1 MRAPH
6 PPSREMFYTGS
17 GLDRVSDRRGDAAW
31 VAARLADPENRMLPV
46 WRSQNGFV
54 ADADGAAAPESLLLE
69 PSECA
74 PLIAAGAQTVLLGL
88 TAAGAAR
95 FALDLSHLDSPE
107 TMPVLAGRGA
117 FADLRVFGP
126 LLPRAEGAMLAH
138 ARAMLTWHHRHL
150 FCGRCG
156 AATESRAAGHERRCT
171 DAECSL
177 PQFPRTDPA
186 VIMLVAREDA
196 CLLGRQA
203 AWPAGM
209 YSTLAGFVEPGEA
222 LEEAVA
228 REVFEEVGV
237 RVAGARYFASQPWP
251 FPTSLMLGFFATTAE
266 TEITVATNELEDARW
281 FTRDFLRALPEDGRF
296 RLPRADSIARRL
308 IETWLAENR

>member
-1 MRAPH
+1 MRAPR
-6 PPSREMFYTGS
+6 PPSPEMFYTGS
-17 GLDRVSDRRGDAAW
+17 GLDRVSQRRGDAAW
-31 VAARLADPENRMLPV
+31 VAARRGDPETRMLPV
-46 WRSQNGFV
+46 WRSRNGFL
-54 ADADGAAAPESLLLE
+54 ADADGAATAASLLLE
-69 PSECA
+69 PSECT
-74 PLIAAGAQTVLLGL
+74 PLIADGAPAVLLGL

-95 FALDLSHLDSPE
+95 FALDLSHLDAPE
-107 TMPVLAGRGA
+107 TMPALAGRGA
-117 FADLRVFGP
+117 FADLRTLGP

-156 AATESRAAGHERRCT
+156 AATESREAGHERRCT
-171 DAECSL
+171 NDECGL
-177 PQFPRTDPA
+177 AQFPRTDPA
-186 VIMLVAREDA
+186 VIMLVTRGEA

-203 AWPAGM
+203 VWPAGM

-237 RVAGARYFASQPWP
+237 PVTDARYFASQPWP
-251 FPTSLMLGFFATTAE
+251 FPTSLMLGFFATTAAA
-266 TEITVATNELEDARW
+266 EITVARDELEDARW
-281 FTRDFLRALPEDGRF
+281 FTRDFLRTLPDDGRF

-308 IETWLAENR
+308 IETWLADGR